1 MSARAATTGAENTG
15 TVFSCTDNIVSVRIP
30 DDSLIRQGEVCYISV
45 PDGEEV
51 VELMAEVLEV
61 QDNAV
66 VTQVFEPTDGLYFGL
81 PVRFSGELLSVTVGP
96 GMLGTV
102 YDGLQNQ
109 LSVLA
114 DEDGFLLKR
123 GSRTDSVN
131 HNKKWEFAPSVK
143 VGDTVVAGQGLGA
156 VPENHFSHL
165 IMTPFHLKGSW
176 KVKSIAEAGEYTVL
190 DTMAVLSQGDQEV
203 NVNMLQR
210 LPVKMANRS
219 YLSRLSISD
228 YLPTN
233 LRPVDTLYPV
243 PKGGS
248 ASIPGGFGTGK
259 TVLQHAIAKNAEI
272 DIVIVCACG
281 ERAGEVVETII
292 EFPHLDDP
300 KTGRKLS
307 ERTVIICNTS
317 SMPTASREASVF
329 VASTLGEYFRLMGL
343 DVLILADSTS
353 RWAQGLREGVSAR
366 GEIPGDRGF
375 PADLERSVG
384 LFYARAGRVKTVNDT
399 EGSLTII
406 GTVSPAGGD
415 FSDPVVQATLSQ
427 NQAFW
432 GLNQKRAD
440 EKRYP
445 AIDPLQSWSKIAGTV
460 SLEERQAM
468 VSLIRESRETAN
480 LMTVTGEEGL
490 SSEAFTRYLL
500 AELFDAVYLQQDS
513 FNDVDALC
521 VVERQKSMF
530 RFLQELCFETNLS
543 FEAETELDEQG
554 QPQVVQTA
562 KEVAR
567 DWANRLT
574 QTLRTWNCTKLGDP
588 EAKKLM
594 EQAQELIN
602 RHKEA

>member
-1 MSARAATTGAENTG
+1 MSARTASTGAENIG

-30 DDSLIRQGEVCYISV
+30 DDTLIRQGEVCYVSV
-45 PDGEEV
+45 PDGDDV

-61 QDNAV
+61 QDDSV
-66 VTQVFEPTDGLYFGL
+66 VTQVFEPTDGLYLGL
-81 PVRFSGELLSVTVGP
+81 PVRFTGELLSVTVGP
-96 GMLGTV
+96 GMLGNV

-114 DEDGFLLKR
+114 DQDGFLLKR
-123 GSRTDSVN
+123 GSRTESVN
-131 HNKKWEFAPSVK
+131 QIKKWEFSPTAS
-143 VGDTVVAGQGLGA
+143 VGDEVVAGQSLGA
-156 VPENHFSHL
+156 VPENQFSHL
-165 IMTPFHLKGSW
+165 IMVPFHLNGSW
-176 KVKSIAEAGEYTVL
+176 KVKSVVEAGEYTVL

-203 NVNMLQR
+203 TVNMMQR
-210 LPVKMANRS
+210 LPVKLANRT
-219 YLSRLSISD
+219 YRSRLAISD

-281 ERAGEVVETII
+281 ERAGEVVETIV

-384 LFYARAGRVKTVNDT
+384 LFYARAGRVQTVNDT

-445 AIDPLQSWSKIAGTV
+445 AIDPIQSWSKIAGTV
-460 SLEERQAM
+460 SIEDRQTFLT
-468 VSLIRESRETAN
+468 LIREARETAN

-513 FNDVDALC
+513 FNEVDQLC
-521 VVERQKSMF
+521 VVERQKSIF
-530 RFLQELCFETNLS
+530 DFLKELCFNTTLN
-543 FEAETELDEQG
+543 FEAQTELDDDG

-574 QTLRTWNCTKLGDP
+574 QTLRTWNCTSLDSP
-588 EAKKLM
+588 EAKKHMDL
-594 EQAQELIN
+594 AIELIDN
-602 RHKEA
+602 HKEA